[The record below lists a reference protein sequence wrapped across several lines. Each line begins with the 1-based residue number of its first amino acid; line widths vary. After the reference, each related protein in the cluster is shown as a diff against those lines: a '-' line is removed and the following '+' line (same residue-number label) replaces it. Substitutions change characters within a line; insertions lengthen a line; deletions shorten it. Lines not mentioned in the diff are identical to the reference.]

1 MRGDFVP
8 VYQGLCLG
16 TPEYRGLGLSMS
28 QHRVSGHVDRDGFEC
43 KPRKDAICL
52 PIPFFFRSRW
62 TQRLAEMFFK
72 MWFRPCDQTKRHHR
86 LRLSVRW
93 REKRD
98 AKESKP
104 KSRGASELADDLH
117 L

>member
-52 PIPFFFRSRW
+52 PIPFFFRVVPTMRPNQTAPQAEAECEMEGREMPKRVS
-62 TQRLAEMFFK
+62 QRAEE
-72 MWFRPCDQTKRHHR
+72 RP
-86 LRLSVRW
+86 S
-93 REKRD
+93 
-98 AKESKP
+98 
-104 KSRGASELADDLH
+104 
-117 L
+117 